1 MSARHGTGDCW
12 QSLDSRMIKDRI
24 PLQDSEGGYNTY
36 CIVVLVAET
45 ENQDVLSEKTSR
57 AGKPWLGFRLSV
69 CVVLRLRVSG

>member
-1 MSARHGTGDCW
+1 MLELTWEKLVWLG
-12 QSLDSRMIKDRI
+12 MN
-24 PLQDSEGGYNTY
+24 NTY